1 VGELADWIHLD
12 AIQALVHHASAVVV
26 AIFLF
31 GLTARLIT
39 YLIPDGHAKKLVI
52 IIDDAILLAVFALA
66 GYRLLNYMWVKP
78 HGEGG
83 PGEPVELVQA
93 HAEEERDAN
102 TGVTLAKCMALTG
115 TSNQLGQ
122 CLERKLVQ
130 AEAGLNQ
137 SSERML
143 ADMKV
148 LDQAGSGK
156 IGAREGFET
165 AQRAFIQYREDE
177 CKWRSATAAD
187 AKAED
192 VYKACMADMANARTK
207 RIETLLK

>member
-1 VGELADWIHLD
+1 VGELSDWIHLD
-12 AIQALVHHASAVVV
+12 AIQALIHHASAVVV

-31 GLTARLIT
+31 ALTARLIT

-52 IIDDAILLAVFALA
+52 IIDDIILLAVFALA

-83 PGEPVELVQA
+83 AGEPVEIGQA
-93 HAEEERDAN
+93 HPDEERDAS
-102 TGVTLAKCMALTG
+102 TGITLAKCMALTG
-115 TSNQLGQ
+115 TNNELGQ

-130 AEAGLNQ
+130 AEEALNR

-143 ADMKV
+143 ADMKAS
-148 LDQAGSGK
+148 DKAGSAK
-156 IGAREGFET
+156 IGARESFET
-165 AQRAFIQYREDE
+165 AQRAFLQYREAE

-187 AKAED
+187 AKADD
-192 VYKACMADMANARTK
+192 VYKACMADLARARTK
-207 RIETLLK
+207 RIEALLK